1 MKIDIITF
9 GNLTCRY
16 CGHPDSRKIAYVLYP
31 IENLDSWLEKAV
43 DRYKTSIAV
52 ITGMDWDN
60 DMTPWPAPGVP
71 KGSPTFKGLAP
82 QFLDELTGRIIPV
95 IEKNIGIQGT
105 AERTLVGV
113 SLSGLFTLWQWPA
126 NDYFNNIAILSGSF
140 WYKDF
145 VPWVLR
151 QSFAAKSGRCYMILG
166 RDEPNSRNAIFAT
179 VGKCTETIT
188 GYLHSQKVDITFEI
202 VPGNH
207 YQFQTERLNR
217 AMSHIYLP

>member
-105 AERTLVGV
+105 AERTWWAYPYPVC
-113 SLSGLFTLWQWPA
+113 SLYGNGPRTIISTISQSCRVHSGTRTLSPGSSA
-126 NDYFNNIAILSGSF
+126 NPLQLNPVDAI
-140 WYKDF
+140 
-145 VPWVLR
+145 
-151 QSFAAKSGRCYMILG
+151 
-166 RDEPNSRNAIFAT
+166 
-179 VGKCTETIT
+179 
-188 GYLHSQKVDITFEI
+188 
-202 VPGNH
+202 
-207 YQFQTERLNR
+207 
-217 AMSHIYLP
+217 